1 MPAKGQTLTEEQ
13 RDKIRESKKNLTPEQ
28 RERIASA
35 QRGKTISEE
44 TRLKMSAAHK
54 GHPVS
59 KEARDAIG
67 NAHRGKVQPP
77 EAIEKMRQSKIG
89 NKDSEE
95 TRLKKSIAHM
105 GEKNSFYGKHH
116 SEETL
121 KKITGRPF
129 SQEHKLHLSESKL
142 GKVPANI
149 DILKTS
155 RIGSINSEEHRK
167 IVSEALTG
175 ITRSEES
182 KELNRLAHMGIFPSD
197 EAREK
202 NRISHIGEKNHAWRG
217 GISPLYESVRSTSK
231 YLDWRDAVYK
241 RDNYTDVITGEKGNG
256 NLNAHHIVPF
266 AEIMRKNN
274 ITTLEEAFACA
285 ELWDVNNGITM
296 IDKNH
301 IAYHARTNTPE

>member
-1 MPAKGQTLTEEQ
+1 MRKGTHQ
-13 RDKIRESKKNLTPEQ
+13 TPEAV
-28 RERIASA
+28 ER
-35 QRGKTISEE
+35 
-44 TRLKMSAAHK
+44 
-54 GHPVS
+54 
-59 KEARDAIG
+59 
-67 NAHRGKVQPP
+67 
-77 EAIEKMRQSKIG
+77 MRK
-89 NKDSEE
+89 
-95 TRLKKSIAHM
+95 
-105 GEKNSFYGKHH
+105 
-116 SEETL
+116 
-121 KKITGRPF
+121 
-129 SQEHKLHLSESKL
+129 SKL
-142 GKVPANI
+142 GKHDSPETIEKKRLSHLGEKNNFFGKTHTQETLELMRGPKSDLHKQHISESKRGKLPANI
-149 DILKTS
+149 EILKNS
-155 RIGSINSEEHRK
+155 RRGKTNSDFQKQRAK
-167 IVSEALTG
+167 EALTG
-175 ITRSEES
+175 IKRSAETN
-182 KELNRLAHMGIFPSD
+182 ELNRIRHTGLTPSE
-197 EAREK
+197 EAKEK